1 MAGAGISTASGI
13 PDFRSPGTGLYYNT
27 KKYNV
32 ANPTDVFDLKYF
44 NRNPNPFLD
53 IIRDFI
59 RSDKQPNSIHKFCK
73 TLESHGLLLRMY
85 TQNIDGLE
93 KKSGISPTKLVEA
106 HGTLESASCCKCF
119 APHSPSWTEK
129 MILAHRVP
137 SCRRK
142 SCSGYVKPDVV
153 MFGEELPKKFY
164 LYPKDFQKCDLL
176 IIMGTSLNVE
186 PFSELVD
193 AVPRKCPRVL
203 LNRDAVG
210 PFTNSRRKNDIFI
223 PGDIT
228 NSLKQVVKLVGWT
241 INSPSDDSSSSGSN
255 ASESEENMWASSRK
269 IREIAIEKNPKP
281 HEPVCLPNSVI
292 RKSSQH
298 QLVNKMSLL
307 TVESTKAAKSL
318 SRRSVSAPIPKTEQ
332 MASDQTIPTE
342 ISENTSSNRSSA
354 KTVSEKGIND
364 RSISGNRSSE
374 KSVSEEGIC
383 VTESENKDSA
393 NYSNENGVEK
403 SVCLKKP
410 EDYGK
415 AENGVSSK
423 AHVKKEWLETT
434 EPVEKIKIFRGH
446 ESEVAIPDFIPVGPR
461 ARLKTEGHKLEMLN
475 GSKLDKEQTHE
486 FDETN
491 TQPSSPKHTALEPTI
506 PTLVKDPFL
515 PSCNSNPSHIPTLQ
529 RESDKLRQPRPA
541 ARDRL
546 LSPKKQG
553 DGNNTLDCLKM
564 KSDINKNNNDD
575 TALKKVGELSN
586 HNTLDDRKSA
596 PPGPVPAQTSEPRYP
611 FSSAVRRVNKKPA
624 QAKPLYN
631 VRKFAHIKE
640 SNNKISRT
648 GKTSGIVRGKTS
660 KNNIAR
666 KTPPED
672 GSRRCY
678 TNLLTSDT
686 SEIFKKEF
694 NEFLTSAKAE
704 TIKSH
709 CSKTKSSA
717 RLRRK
722 SGRQEIVV
730 SPFTS
735 YKQSSRAVRSKLQVD
750 AESDAYSPWKLSGH
764 VGLQNGEQ
772 LKDLRTVRKAD
783 HGKTP
788 KKQVVLH
795 SKPFVRFRKT
805 GRNSFQWRE
814 DR

>member
-241 INSPSDDSSSSGSN
+241 INSSSDDSSSSGSN

-269 IREIAIEKNPKP
+269 IREIAIEKNRKP

-318 SRRSVSAPIPKTEQ
+318 SRRSVSAPIPKTEH

-354 KTVSEKGIND
+354 KTVSEKSIND
-364 RSISGNRSSE
+364 ISICGNSSSE
-374 KSVSEEGIC
+374 KSVSEESII
-383 VTESENKDSA
+383 VAESEKKDSA
-393 NYSNENGVEK
+393 NPNENGVDK
-403 SVCLKKP
+403 SGCLKKP
-410 EDYGK
+410 KDNDKVGD
-415 AENGVSSK
+415 GVSQK
-423 AHVKKEWLETT
+423 AHVEKEWLETT

-446 ESEVAIPDFIPVGPR
+446 ESDVVIPDFIPVGPK
-461 ARLKTEGHKLEMLN
+461 ARLKTEGYKLEMLN
-475 GSKLDKEQTHE
+475 GSKLDKDQTYKIN
-486 FDETN
+486 ETN
-491 TQPSSPKHTALEPTI
+491 ALPSSLKHTAREPTI
-506 PTLVKDPFL
+506 PPLVKDPFL
-515 PSCNSNPSHIPTLQ
+515 PSCNSNPSQVPTLV
-529 RESDKLRQPRPA
+529 RESDKVKQSPT
-541 ARDRL
+541 DRL
-546 LSPKKQG
+546 PSPKEQG
-553 DGNNTLDCLKM
+553 DGNNAAECPKK

-575 TALKKVGELSN
+575 TTSKKVGELSN
-586 HNTLDDRKSA
+586 HNNLDDRKSA

-611 FSSAVRRVNKKPA
+611 FSSAVRKVNKKPA

-631 VRKFAHIKE
+631 VRKFAHLKE
-640 SNNKISRT
+640 ANNRISRT
-648 GKTSGIVRGKTS
+648 GKTNGIVRGKTS

-666 KTPPED
+666 KTTPEE

-709 CSKTKSSA
+709 CSKTKTSA

-750 AESDAYSPWKLSGH
+750 TESDAYSPWKLSGH
-764 VGLQNGEQ
+764 VGLQNGGQ

-795 SKPFVRFRKT
+795 SRPFVRFRKT